1 MAQKEVWVGID
12 VSKERL
18 DVALGVER
26 ELLQVG
32 NDASGFTVLVEK
44 LRALSPEL
52 IVLEASGGYETAL
65 VGELVDAELPV
76 VVVNPRQVRDFAR
89 ATGQLAKT
97 DALDA
102 RMLALFGERVRPPR
116 RALPDEMGRELK
128 VVMARRRQVVEML
141 VAEQNRLG
149 QAPKMLHQ
157 QLHGHIDYLRKD
169 LAQLN
174 RDLDQTL
181 QRSALWREKEE
192 LLRSV
197 PGVGP
202 VLSRTL
208 LAELPELGRL
218 NRREISKLV
227 GLAPLNRDSGMMR
240 GRRTIWGGRANVRAA
255 LYMPTIVAT
264 HKNPVIADFYNRLIA
279 AGKASKVARAAAM
292 RKLLTILNVV
302 LKNRTPWKPLCL
314 TIA

>member
-1 MAQKEVWVGID
+1 MARKEVWVGID
-12 VSKERL
+12 VSKLRL
-18 DVALGVER
+18 DVALGVEG

-32 NDASGFTVLVEK
+32 NDPGGFTILVEK
-44 LRALSPEL
+44 LKALSPQL

-65 VGELVDAELPV
+65 VAELVGAQLPV

-89 ATGQLAKT
+89 TTGQLAKT

-116 RALPDEMGRELK
+116 RVLPDEMERELK
-128 VVMARRRQVVEML
+128 VLMARRRQVVEML

-149 QAPKMLHQ
+149 QTPKMLHQ
-157 QLHGHIDYLRKD
+157 RLHCHIDYLRKE

-181 QRSALWREKEE
+181 RRSALWREKED

-197 PGVGP
+197 PGIGP

-218 NRREISKLV
+218 NRREIGKLV

-240 GRRTIWGGRANVRAA
+240 GRRTIWGGRASVRAA

-292 RKLLTILNVV
+292 RKLLTILNAV
-302 LKNRTPWKPLCL
+302 LKNRTPWSPLCL